1 MVQNDNISISD
12 LIAKKFTKTDIKLI
26 AKSCENIRAV
36 NTKKNESRRE
46 YIKQYEN
53 YYDIY
58 HKLVKNVEKL
68 TEDLKEKLE
77 ETKVSIREKV
87 IQEIRKKQEENGITS
102 YLLNPVKYSFIRT
115 VVNWLNNPAELKKKS
130 TYRPRTRDKE
140 QKLVLKKP
148 EFDIDIL
155 EIKQENTL
163 WKVYFQVVNKT
174 NYPLQNIELKFLD
187 KNDEQI
193 YVTSAAGNFVE
204 VAKGLVHIP
213 FIPAPMSKE
222 EKSVKYVFTASETE
236 ELNDDIRVEISFDFP
251 AQNEILTKMLLF
263 KS

>member
-1 MVQNDNISISD
+1 LVQNENISLSD
-12 LIAKKFTKTDIKLI
+12 LITRKFSKNDIKLI
-26 AKSCENIRAV
+26 AKSCEKIRAV
-36 NTKKNESRRE
+36 NTKKNESRRI
-46 YIKQYEN
+46 YIKQYEE

-58 HKLVKNVEKL
+58 RKLVENVEKI
-68 TEDLKEKLE
+68 TEELKEKLE
-77 ETKVSIREKV
+77 KNKVSIREN
-87 IQEIRKKQEENGITS
+87 IIHEIRKKQEETGITS

-115 VVNWLNNPAELKKKS
+115 IVNWLNNPAELKKKS
-130 TYRPRTRDKE
+130 TYRPRSKNKE
-140 QKLVLKKP
+140 QKIVLRIP
-148 EFDIDIL
+148 NFDIEIL
-155 EIKQENTL
+155 EIKKDNTL

-213 FIPAPMSKE
+213 FIPAPMSME

-236 ELNDDIRVEISFDFP
+236 ELNDDIKVKIYFDFP
-251 AQNEILTKMLLF
+251 AKNEILTKILLF
-263 KS
+263 ER